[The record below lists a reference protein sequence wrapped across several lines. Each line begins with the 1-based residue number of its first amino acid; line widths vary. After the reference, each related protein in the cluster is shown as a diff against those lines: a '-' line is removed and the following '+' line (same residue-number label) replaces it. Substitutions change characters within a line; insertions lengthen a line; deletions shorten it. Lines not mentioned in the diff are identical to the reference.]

1 MEKFQKSFNESIEN
15 SLQWVYDE
23 YRNLNTNLIESID
36 GLIKDHTDQS
46 QLISENSMKNIELR
60 INDQKL
66 SLENILSE
74 IYNSIKKS
82 IDVQENEMI
91 NLNMQSIKKIEE
103 YISQNKKIISD
114 QISITTKEFI
124 NQINEVKNETVN
136 YETLLRNIWT
146 ESLKM
151 QKTRET
157 KTWKIKTLTAVIEHI
172 KDMLSRTKSSII
184 LIIPDS
190 TKIPFAILSKIKLS
204 IDVKIYT
211 EVTDT
216 LLETEEM
223 KRLLKMD
230 NILIFHIEENYYA
243 AFRDKEEVLIAP
255 NEKDENN
262 VSGIISVQK
271 GHVDLFFNII
281 GPMYDSK
288 AKKIEK

>member
-1 MEKFQKSFNESIEN
+1 
-15 SLQWVYDE
+15 
-23 YRNLNTNLIESID
+23 
-36 GLIKDHTDQS
+36 
-46 QLISENSMKNIELR
+46 
-60 INDQKL
+60 
-66 SLENILSE
+66 
-74 IYNSIKKS
+74 
-82 IDVQENEMI
+82 
-91 NLNMQSIKKIEE
+91 
-103 YISQNKKIISD
+103 
-114 QISITTKEFI
+114 
-124 NQINEVKNETVN
+124 
-136 YETLLRNIWT
+136 
-146 ESLKM
+146 SLKM

-190 TKIPFAILSKIKLS
+190 TKIPFAILNKIKPS
-204 IDVKIYT
+204 IDV
-211 EVTDT
+211 
-216 LLETEEM
+216 
-223 KRLLKMD
+223 LKMD